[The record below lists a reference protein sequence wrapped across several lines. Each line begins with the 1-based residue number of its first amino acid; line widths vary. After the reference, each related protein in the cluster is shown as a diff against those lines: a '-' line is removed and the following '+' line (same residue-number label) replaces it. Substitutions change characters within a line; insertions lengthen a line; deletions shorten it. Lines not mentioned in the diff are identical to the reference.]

1 MVDTLKAR
9 LQDLAPRL
17 PIMGDMAARY
27 PEPVLVRIALLWAG
41 FAALSPPAAGI
52 DRILVNIERVES
64 GATVLSDTKLDIH
77 IDSRTAMPSGTLR
90 IGSTPIGPLAMSLAL
105 QDEGARGL
113 RFKGERLRLA
123 GGTFTLGATLA
134 GRQWSFALDATE
146 VAGDALLQLGRDWVT
161 VPKDFSVQG
170 SLDASLRLA
179 GRTDASLPTVA
190 TLGFR
195 GKNLGFANAEGSI
208 AAEKVDLDSEF
219 KLQATTS
226 GDFEFTGQLASAR
239 GDALFD
245 DIYIQLASYPTRL
258 SIVGVVAGNRL
269 QISSLDLQQQGLLH
283 ASVSAQLSQAKK
295 FIDAPADLASLHVD
309 SAQLVLHELRFPA
322 VYASYLQTALAGSA
336 LDSLESSGSIAGTLE
351 IRDNLPI
358 SGNLQLDDL
367 YLRDTKGL
375 FFIEHLR
382 GRVSWVPD
390 NEEPLEPSVISWD
403 SAGTYDVRGA
413 GSSMRLVLRG
423 RSASLLE
430 PVRLPVFDG
439 AINVQE
445 LRIRE
450 VGLPSMQVQFMGEIE
465 PISLAE
471 ISKAFDWPA
480 LGGFVT
486 GRIPAVEYKG
496 DTLSFGGDLEA
507 EIFDG
512 IIRGS
517 NIKLSD
523 PLGRWPRLTADLAL
537 ENLDL
542 ETITSTLEFG
552 TITGRIEGRLDR
564 LELFAWAPVSFDA
577 WLRTPASDRSRKLIS
592 VDAINNIANVGGTA
606 GTGVAAALQGGVMR
620 FFSRYRYKQLAIR
633 CVLED
638 DVCQLSGAPLAAN
651 RYYLLQGAGLPRVD
665 IIGNSGRIQWSE
677 LLDQIAWQIQT
688 GGTFTVD

>member
-1 MVDTLKAR
+1 MLY
-9 LQDLAPRL
+9 
-17 PIMGDMAARY
+17 AA
-27 PEPVLVRIALLWAG
+27 LIWAG
-41 FAALSPPAAGI
+41 LAVLSPPSAAI
-52 DRILVNIERVES
+52 DRIVVNVERVES
-64 GATVLSDTKLDIH
+64 EAGVLGDTTLDIR
-77 IDSRTAMPSGTLR
+77 IDSRTAMPRGTLR
-90 IGSTPIGPLAMSLAL
+90 IGSTPVGPLAMSLAL
-105 QDEGARGL
+105 QEEGARGL
-113 RFKGERLRLA
+113 RLKGEHLRLA
-123 GGTFTLGATLA
+123 GGAFTLSATLG
-134 GRQWSFALDATE
+134 GRHWAFGLDAAN
-146 VAGDALLQLGRDWVT
+146 VAGDALLRLGRDWVN

-170 SLDASLRLA
+170 SLDASLQLA
-179 GRTDASLPTVA
+179 GRTDARLPTVA

-195 GKNLGFANAEGSI
+195 GKNLAFSNAEGSI
-208 AAEKVDLDSEF
+208 AAENVDLDGEF
-219 KLQATTS
+219 ELQATA
-226 GDFEFTGQLASAR
+226 GGGFGFTGRLASTR
-239 GDALFD
+239 GEALFD
-245 DIYIQLASYPTRL
+245 NFYLKLASYPTR
-258 SIVGVVAGNRL
+258 IDFAGFVEGNRL
-269 QISSLDLQQQGLLH
+269 EISSLDLQQQGLLQ
-283 ASVSAQLSQAKK
+283 ASASAQVSQPKN
-295 FIDAPADLASLHVD
+295 FLDAPVDLDGLKID
-309 SAQLVLHELRFPA
+309 SAKLVLQELRFPA
-322 VYASYLQTALAGSA
+322 FYTSYLQTALAGGA

-351 IRDNLPI
+351 IRDNRPI

-375 FFIEHLR
+375 FFIEDLR

-390 NEEPLEPSVISWD
+390 DEEPLEPSVISWD

-413 GSSMRLVLRG
+413 SSSMRLVLRG
-423 RSASLLE
+423 RSGSLLE

-445 LRIRE
+445 LRIRDA
-450 VGLPSMQVQFMGEIE
+450 GLPSMQVQFTGEIE

-471 ISKAFDWPA
+471 ISKAFGWPA

-486 GRIPAVEYKG
+486 GRIPAVEYKD
-496 DTLSFGGDLEA
+496 DTLRFGGDLEA

-512 IIRGS
+512 IVRGS

-552 TITGRIEGRLDR
+552 AITGRIEGRLDR
-564 LELFAWAPVSFDA
+564 LELFAWAPVAFDA
-577 WLRTPASDRSRKLIS
+577 WLRTPATDRSRKLIS

-606 GTGVAAALQGGVMR
+606 GTGVAAAMQGGLLR

-638 DVCQLSGAPLAAN
+638 DVCQLSGSPIAGN
-651 RYYLLQGAGLPRVD
+651 RYYLLEGAGLPRVD

-677 LLDQIAWQIQT
+677 LVDQIAWQIQT

>member
-1 MVDTLKAR
+1 MLY
-9 LQDLAPRL
+9 
-17 PIMGDMAARY
+17 AA
-27 PEPVLVRIALLWAG
+27 LIWAG
-41 FAALSPPAAGI
+41 LAVLSPPSAAI
-52 DRILVNIERVES
+52 DRIVVNVERVES
-64 GATVLSDTKLDIH
+64 EAGVLGDTTLDIR
-77 IDSRTAMPSGTLR
+77 IDSRTAMPRGTLR
-90 IGSTPIGPLAMSLAL
+90 IGSTPVGPLAMSLAL
-105 QDEGARGL
+105 QEEGARGL
-113 RFKGERLRLA
+113 RLKGEHLRLA
-123 GGTFTLGATLA
+123 GGTFTLSATLG
-134 GRQWSFALDATE
+134 GRHWAFGLDAAN
-146 VAGDALLQLGRDWVT
+146 VAGDALLRLGRDWVN

-170 SLDASLRLA
+170 SLDASLQLA
-179 GRTDASLPTVA
+179 GRTDARLPTVA

-195 GKNLGFANAEGSI
+195 GKNLAFSNAEGST
-208 AAEKVDLDSEF
+208 AAENVDLDGEF
-219 KLQATTS
+219 ELQATA
-226 GDFEFTGQLASAR
+226 GGGFGFTGRLASTR
-239 GDALFD
+239 GEALFD
-245 DIYIQLASYPTRL
+245 NFYLKLASYPTR
-258 SIVGVVAGNRL
+258 IDFAGFVEGNRL
-269 QISSLDLQQQGLLH
+269 EISSLDLQQQGLLQ
-283 ASVSAQLSQAKK
+283 ASASAQVSQPKN
-295 FIDAPADLASLHVD
+295 FLDAPVDLDGLKID
-309 SAQLVLHELRFPA
+309 SAKLVLQELRFPA
-322 VYASYLQTALAGSA
+322 VYTSYLQTALAGGA

-351 IRDNLPI
+351 IRDNRPI

-375 FFIEHLR
+375 FFIEDLR

-390 NEEPLEPSVISWD
+390 DEEPLEPSVISWD

-413 GSSMRLVLRG
+413 SSSMRLVLRG
-423 RSASLLE
+423 RSGSLLE

-445 LRIRE
+445 LRIRDA
-450 VGLPSMQVQFMGEIE
+450 GLPSMQVQFTGEIE

-471 ISKAFDWPA
+471 ISKAFGWPA

-486 GRIPAVEYKG
+486 GRIPAVEYKD
-496 DTLSFGGDLEA
+496 DTLRFGGDLEA

-512 IIRGS
+512 IVRGS

-552 TITGRIEGRLDR
+552 AITGRIEGRLDR
-564 LELFAWAPVSFDA
+564 LELFAWAPVAFDA
-577 WLRTPASDRSRKLIS
+577 WLRTPATDRSRKLIS

-606 GTGVAAALQGGVMR
+606 GTGVAAAMQGGLLR

-638 DVCQLSGAPLAAN
+638 DVCQLSGSPIAGN
-651 RYYLLQGAGLPRVD
+651 RYYLLEGAGLPRVD

-677 LLDQIAWQIQT
+677 LVDQIAWQIQT

>member
-1 MVDTLKAR
+1 MLY
-9 LQDLAPRL
+9 
-17 PIMGDMAARY
+17 AA
-27 PEPVLVRIALLWAG
+27 LIWAG
-41 FAALSPPAAGI
+41 LAVLSPPSAAI
-52 DRILVNIERVES
+52 DRIVVNVERVES
-64 GATVLSDTKLDIH
+64 EAGVLGDTTLDIR
-77 IDSRTAMPSGTLR
+77 IDSRTAMPRGTLR

-105 QDEGARGL
+105 QEEGARGL
-113 RFKGERLRLA
+113 RLKGEHLRLA
-123 GGTFTLGATLA
+123 GGTFTLSATLG
-134 GRQWSFALDATE
+134 GRHWAFGLDAAD
-146 VAGDALLQLGRDWVT
+146 VAGDALLRLGRDWVN

-170 SLDASLRLA
+170 SLDASLQLA
-179 GRTDASLPTVA
+179 GRTDARLPTVA

-195 GKNLGFANAEGSI
+195 GKNLAFSNAEGSI
-208 AAEKVDLDSEF
+208 AAENVDLDSEF
-219 KLQATTS
+219 ELQATA
-226 GDFEFTGQLASAR
+226 GGGFGFTGRLASTR
-239 GDALFD
+239 GEALFD
-245 DIYIQLASYPTRL
+245 NFYLKLASYPTRIDF
-258 SIVGVVAGNRL
+258 SGFVEGNRL
-269 QISSLDLQQQGLLH
+269 EISAFDLQQQGLLQ
-283 ASVSAQLSQAKK
+283 ASARAQVSQPKNFL
-295 FIDAPADLASLHVD
+295 DAPVDLDGLKID
-309 SAQLVLHELRFPA
+309 SAKLVLQELRFPA
-322 VYASYLQTALAGSA
+322 VYTSYLQTALAGGA

-351 IRDNLPI
+351 IRDNRPI

-367 YLRDTKGL
+367 CLRDTKGL
-375 FFIEHLR
+375 FFIEDLR

-390 NEEPLEPSVISWD
+390 DEEPLEPSVISWD

-413 GSSMRLVLRG
+413 SSSMRLVLRG
-423 RSASLLE
+423 RSGSLLE

-445 LRIRE
+445 LRIRDA
-450 VGLPSMQVQFMGEIE
+450 GLPSMQVQFTGEIE

-471 ISKAFDWPA
+471 ISKAFGWPA

-486 GRIPAVEYKG
+486 GRIPAVEYKD

-512 IIRGS
+512 IVRGS

-552 TITGRIEGRLDR
+552 AITGRIEGRLDR
-564 LELFAWAPVSFDA
+564 LELFAWAPVAFDA
-577 WLRTPASDRSRKLIS
+577 WLRTPATDRSRKLIS

-606 GTGVAAALQGGVMR
+606 GTGVAAAMQGGLLR

-638 DVCQLSGAPLAAN
+638 DVCQLSGSPIAGN
-651 RYYLLQGAGLPRVD
+651 RYYLLEGAGLPRVD

-677 LLDQIAWQIQT
+677 LVDQIAWQIQT

>member
-1 MVDTLKAR
+1 MLY
-9 LQDLAPRL
+9 
-17 PIMGDMAARY
+17 AA
-27 PEPVLVRIALLWAG
+27 LIWAG
-41 FAALSPPAAGI
+41 LAILSPPSAAI
-52 DRILVNIERVES
+52 DRIVVNVERVES
-64 GATVLSDTKLDIH
+64 EAGVLGDTTLDIR
-77 IDSRTAMPSGTLR
+77 IDSRTAMPRGTLR
-90 IGSTPIGPLAMSLAL
+90 IGSTPVGPLAMSLAL
-105 QDEGARGL
+105 QEEGARGL
-113 RFKGERLRLA
+113 RLKGEHLRLA
-123 GGTFTLGATLA
+123 GGAFTLSATLG
-134 GRQWSFALDATE
+134 GRHWAFGLDAAN
-146 VAGDALLQLGRDWVT
+146 VAGDALLRLGRDWVN

-170 SLDASLRLA
+170 SLDASLQLA
-179 GRTDASLPTVA
+179 GRTDARLPTVA

-195 GKNLGFANAEGSI
+195 GKNLAFSNAEGST
-208 AAEKVDLDSEF
+208 AAENVDLDGEF
-219 KLQATTS
+219 ELQATA
-226 GDFEFTGQLASAR
+226 GGGFGFTGRLASTR
-239 GDALFD
+239 GEALFD
-245 DIYIQLASYPTRL
+245 NFYLKLASYPTR
-258 SIVGVVAGNRL
+258 IDFAGFVEGNRL
-269 QISSLDLQQQGLLH
+269 EISSLDLQQQGLLQ
-283 ASVSAQLSQAKK
+283 ASASAQVSQPKN
-295 FIDAPADLASLHVD
+295 FLDAPVDLDGLKID
-309 SAQLVLHELRFPA
+309 SAKLVLQELRFPA
-322 VYASYLQTALAGSA
+322 FYTSYLQTALAGGA

-351 IRDNLPI
+351 IRDNRPI

-375 FFIEHLR
+375 FFIEDLR

-390 NEEPLEPSVISWD
+390 DEEPLEPSVISWD

-413 GSSMRLVLRG
+413 SSSMRLVLRG
-423 RSASLLE
+423 RSGSLLE

-445 LRIRE
+445 LRIRDA
-450 VGLPSMQVQFMGEIE
+450 GLPSMQVQFTGEIE

-471 ISKAFDWPA
+471 ISKAFGWPA

-486 GRIPAVEYKG
+486 GRIPAVEYKDG
-496 DTLSFGGDLEA
+496 TLRFGGDLEA

-512 IIRGS
+512 IVRGS

-552 TITGRIEGRLDR
+552 AITGRIEGRLDR
-564 LELFAWAPVSFDA
+564 LELFAWAPVAFDA
-577 WLRTPASDRSRKLIS
+577 WLRTPATDRSRKLIS

-606 GTGVAAALQGGVMR
+606 GTGVAAAMQGGLLR

-638 DVCQLSGAPLAAN
+638 DVCQLSGSPIAGN
-651 RYYLLQGAGLPRVD
+651 RYYLLEGAGLPRVD

-677 LLDQIAWQIQT
+677 LVDQIAWQIQT

>member
-1 MVDTLKAR
+1 MLY
-9 LQDLAPRL
+9 
-17 PIMGDMAARY
+17 AA
-27 PEPVLVRIALLWAG
+27 LIWAG
-41 FAALSPPAAGI
+41 LAVLSPPSAAI
-52 DRILVNIERVES
+52 DRIVVNVERVES
-64 GATVLSDTKLDIH
+64 EAGVLGDTTLDIR
-77 IDSRTAMPSGTLR
+77 IDSRTAMPRGTLR
-90 IGSTPIGPLAMSLAL
+90 IGSTPVGPLAMSLAL
-105 QDEGARGL
+105 QEEGARGL
-113 RFKGERLRLA
+113 RLKGEHLRLA
-123 GGTFTLGATLA
+123 GGAFTLSATLG
-134 GRQWSFALDATE
+134 GRHWAFGLDAAN
-146 VAGDALLQLGRDWVT
+146 VAGDALLRLGRDWVN

-170 SLDASLRLA
+170 SLDASLQLA
-179 GRTDASLPTVA
+179 GRTDARLPTVA

-195 GKNLGFANAEGSI
+195 GKNLAFSNAEGSI
-208 AAEKVDLDSEF
+208 AAENVDLDGEF
-219 KLQATTS
+219 ELQATA
-226 GDFEFTGQLASAR
+226 GGGFGFTGRLASTR
-239 GDALFD
+239 GEALFD
-245 DIYIQLASYPTRL
+245 NFYLKLASYPTR
-258 SIVGVVAGNRL
+258 IDFAGFVEGNRL
-269 QISSLDLQQQGLLH
+269 EISSLDLQQQGLLQ
-283 ASVSAQLSQAKK
+283 ASASAQVSQPKN
-295 FIDAPADLASLHVD
+295 FLDAPVDLDGLKID
-309 SAQLVLHELRFPA
+309 SAKLVLQELRFPA
-322 VYASYLQTALAGSA
+322 FYTSYLQTALAGGA

-351 IRDNLPI
+351 IRDNRPI

-375 FFIEHLR
+375 FFIEDLR

-390 NEEPLEPSVISWD
+390 DEEPLEPSVISWD

-413 GSSMRLVLRG
+413 SSSMRLVLRG
-423 RSASLLE
+423 RSGSLLE

-445 LRIRE
+445 LRIRDA
-450 VGLPSMQVQFMGEIE
+450 GLPSMQVQFTGEIE

-471 ISKAFDWPA
+471 ISKAFGWPA

-486 GRIPAVEYKG
+486 GRIPAVEYKD

-512 IIRGS
+512 IVRGS

-552 TITGRIEGRLDR
+552 AITGRIEGRLDR
-564 LELFAWAPVSFDA
+564 LELFAWAPVAFDA
-577 WLRTPASDRSRKLIS
+577 WLRTPATDRSRKLIS

-606 GTGVAAALQGGVMR
+606 GTGVAAAMQGGLLR

-638 DVCQLSGAPLAAN
+638 DVCQLSGSPIAGN
-651 RYYLLQGAGLPRVD
+651 RYYLLEGAGLPRVD

-677 LLDQIAWQIQT
+677 LVDQIAWQIQT

>member
-1 MVDTLKAR
+1 MLY
-9 LQDLAPRL
+9 
-17 PIMGDMAARY
+17 AA
-27 PEPVLVRIALLWAG
+27 LIWAG
-41 FAALSPPAAGI
+41 LAVLSPPSAAI
-52 DRILVNIERVES
+52 DRIVVNVERVES
-64 GATVLSDTKLDIH
+64 EAGVLGDTTLDIRT
-77 IDSRTAMPSGTLR
+77 DSRTAMPRGTLR
-90 IGSTPIGPLAMSLAL
+90 MGSTPIGPLAMSLAL
-105 QDEGARGL
+105 QEEGARGL
-113 RFKGERLRLA
+113 RLKGEHLRLA
-123 GGTFTLGATLA
+123 GGAFTLSATLG
-134 GRQWSFALDATE
+134 GRHWAFGLDAAN
-146 VAGDALLQLGRDWVT
+146 VAGDALLRLGRDWVN

-170 SLDASLRLA
+170 SLDASLQLA
-179 GRTDASLPTVA
+179 GRTDARLPTVA

-195 GKNLGFANAEGSI
+195 GKNLAFSNAEGSI
-208 AAEKVDLDSEF
+208 AAENVDLDGEF
-219 KLQATTS
+219 ELQATA
-226 GDFEFTGQLASAR
+226 GGGFGFTGRLASTR
-239 GDALFD
+239 GEALFD
-245 DIYIQLASYPTRL
+245 NFYLKLASYPTR
-258 SIVGVVAGNRL
+258 IDFAGFVEGNRL
-269 QISSLDLQQQGLLH
+269 EISSLDLQQQGLLQ
-283 ASVSAQLSQAKK
+283 ASASAQVSQPKN
-295 FIDAPADLASLHVD
+295 FLDAPVDLDGLKID
-309 SAQLVLHELRFPA
+309 SAKLVLQELRFPA
-322 VYASYLQTALAGSA
+322 FYTSYLQTALAGGA

-351 IRDNLPI
+351 IRDNRPI

-375 FFIEHLR
+375 FFIEDLR

-390 NEEPLEPSVISWD
+390 DEEPLEPSVISWD

-413 GSSMRLVLRG
+413 SSSMRLVLRG
-423 RSASLLE
+423 RSGSLLE

-445 LRIRE
+445 LRIRDA
-450 VGLPSMQVQFMGEIE
+450 GLPSMQVQFTGEIE

-471 ISKAFDWPA
+471 ISKAFGWPA

-486 GRIPAVEYKG
+486 GRIPAVEYKD
-496 DTLSFGGDLEA
+496 DTLRFGGDLEA

-512 IIRGS
+512 IVRGS

-552 TITGRIEGRLDR
+552 AITGRIEGRLDR
-564 LELFAWAPVSFDA
+564 LELFAWAPVAFDA
-577 WLRTPASDRSRKLIS
+577 WLRTPATDRSRKLIS

-606 GTGVAAALQGGVMR
+606 GTGVAAAMQGGLLR

-638 DVCQLSGAPLAAN
+638 DVCQLSGSPIAGN
-651 RYYLLQGAGLPRVD
+651 RYYLLEGAGLPRVD

-677 LLDQIAWQIQT
+677 LVDQIAWQIQT

>member
-1 MVDTLKAR
+1 MLY
-9 LQDLAPRL
+9 
-17 PIMGDMAARY
+17 AA
-27 PEPVLVRIALLWAG
+27 LIWAG
-41 FAALSPPAAGI
+41 LAILSPPSAAI
-52 DRILVNIERVES
+52 DRIVVNVERVES
-64 GATVLSDTKLDIH
+64 EAGVLGDTTLDIR
-77 IDSRTAMPSGTLR
+77 IDSRTAMPRGTLR
-90 IGSTPIGPLAMSLAL
+90 IGSTPVGPLAMSLAL
-105 QDEGARGL
+105 QEEGARGL
-113 RFKGERLRLA
+113 RLKGEHLRLA
-123 GGTFTLGATLA
+123 GGAFTLSATLG
-134 GRQWSFALDATE
+134 GRHWAFGLDAAN
-146 VAGDALLQLGRDWVT
+146 VAGDALLRLGRDWVN

-170 SLDASLRLA
+170 SLDASLQLA
-179 GRTDASLPTVA
+179 GRTDARLPTVA

-195 GKNLGFANAEGSI
+195 GKNLAFSNAEGST
-208 AAEKVDLDSEF
+208 AAENVDLDGEF
-219 KLQATTS
+219 ELQATA
-226 GDFEFTGQLASAR
+226 GGGFGFTGRLASTR
-239 GDALFD
+239 GEALFD
-245 DIYIQLASYPTRL
+245 NFYLKLASYPTR
-258 SIVGVVAGNRL
+258 IDFAGFVEGNRL
-269 QISSLDLQQQGLLH
+269 EISSLDLQQQGLLQ
-283 ASVSAQLSQAKK
+283 ASASAQVSQPKN
-295 FIDAPADLASLHVD
+295 FLDAPVDLDGLKID
-309 SAQLVLHELRFPA
+309 SAKLVLQELRFPA
-322 VYASYLQTALAGSA
+322 VYTSYLQTALAGGA

-351 IRDNLPI
+351 IRDNRPI

-375 FFIEHLR
+375 FFIEDLR

-390 NEEPLEPSVISWD
+390 DEEPLEPSVISWD

-413 GSSMRLVLRG
+413 SSSMRLVLRG
-423 RSASLLE
+423 RSGSLLE

-445 LRIRE
+445 LRIRDA
-450 VGLPSMQVQFMGEIE
+450 GLPSMQVQFTGEIE

-471 ISKAFDWPA
+471 ISKAFGWPA

-486 GRIPAVEYKG
+486 GRIPAVEYKD
-496 DTLSFGGDLEA
+496 DTLRFGGDLEA

-512 IIRGS
+512 IVRGS

-552 TITGRIEGRLDR
+552 AITGRIEGRLDR
-564 LELFAWAPVSFDA
+564 LELFAWAPVAFDA
-577 WLRTPASDRSRKLIS
+577 WLRTPATDRSRKLIS

-606 GTGVAAALQGGVMR
+606 GTGVAAAMQGGLLR

-638 DVCQLSGAPLAAN
+638 DVCQLSGSPIAGN
-651 RYYLLQGAGLPRVD
+651 RYYLLEGAGLPRVD

-677 LLDQIAWQIQT
+677 LVDQIAWQIQT

>member
-1 MVDTLKAR
+1 MLY
-9 LQDLAPRL
+9 
-17 PIMGDMAARY
+17 AA
-27 PEPVLVRIALLWAG
+27 LIWAG
-41 FAALSPPAAGI
+41 LAVLSPPSAAI
-52 DRILVNIERVES
+52 DRIVVNVERVES
-64 GATVLSDTKLDIH
+64 EAGVLGDTTLDIR
-77 IDSRTAMPSGTLR
+77 IDSRTAMPRGTLR

-105 QDEGARGL
+105 QEEGARGL
-113 RFKGERLRLA
+113 RLKGEHLRLA
-123 GGTFTLGATLA
+123 GGAFTLSATLG
-134 GRQWSFALDATE
+134 GRHWAFGLDAAN
-146 VAGDALLQLGRDWVT
+146 VAGDALLRLGRDWVN

-170 SLDASLRLA
+170 SLDASLQLA
-179 GRTDASLPTVA
+179 GRTDARLPTVA

-195 GKNLGFANAEGSI
+195 GKNLAFSNAEGST
-208 AAEKVDLDSEF
+208 AAENVDLDGEF
-219 KLQATTS
+219 ELQATA
-226 GDFEFTGQLASAR
+226 GGGFGFTGRLASTR
-239 GDALFD
+239 GEALFD
-245 DIYIQLASYPTRL
+245 NFYLKLASYPTR
-258 SIVGVVAGNRL
+258 IDFAGFVEGNRL
-269 QISSLDLQQQGLLH
+269 EISSLDLQQQGLLQ
-283 ASVSAQLSQAKK
+283 ASASAQVSQPKN
-295 FIDAPADLASLHVD
+295 FLDAPVDLDGLKID
-309 SAQLVLHELRFPA
+309 SAKLVLQELRFPA
-322 VYASYLQTALAGSA
+322 FYTSYLQTALAGGA

-351 IRDNLPI
+351 IRDNRPI

-375 FFIEHLR
+375 FFIEDLR

-390 NEEPLEPSVISWD
+390 DEEPLEPSVISWD

-413 GSSMRLVLRG
+413 SSSMRLVLRG
-423 RSASLLE
+423 RSGSLLE

-445 LRIRE
+445 LRIRDA
-450 VGLPSMQVQFMGEIE
+450 GLPSMQVQFTGEIE

-471 ISKAFDWPA
+471 ISKAFGWPA

-486 GRIPAVEYKG
+486 GRIPAVEYKD
-496 DTLSFGGDLEA
+496 DTLRFGGDLEA

-512 IIRGS
+512 IVRGS

-552 TITGRIEGRLDR
+552 AITGRIEGRLDR
-564 LELFAWAPVSFDA
+564 LELFAWAPVAFDA
-577 WLRTPASDRSRKLIS
+577 WLRTPATDRSRKLIS

-606 GTGVAAALQGGVMR
+606 GTGVAAAMQGGLLR

-638 DVCQLSGAPLAAN
+638 DVCQLSGSPIAGN
-651 RYYLLQGAGLPRVD
+651 RYYLLEGAGLPRVD

-677 LLDQIAWQIQT
+677 LVDQIAWQIQT

>member
-1 MVDTLKAR
+1 MLY
-9 LQDLAPRL
+9 
-17 PIMGDMAARY
+17 AA
-27 PEPVLVRIALLWAG
+27 LIWAG
-41 FAALSPPAAGI
+41 LAILSPPSAAI
-52 DRILVNIERVES
+52 DRIVVNVERVES
-64 GATVLSDTKLDIH
+64 EAGVLGDTTLDIR
-77 IDSRTAMPSGTLR
+77 IDSRTAMPRGTLR
-90 IGSTPIGPLAMSLAL
+90 IGSTPVGPLAMSLAL
-105 QDEGARGL
+105 QEEGARGL
-113 RFKGERLRLA
+113 RLKGEHLRLA
-123 GGTFTLGATLA
+123 GGAFTLSATLG
-134 GRQWSFALDATE
+134 GRHWAFGLDAAN
-146 VAGDALLQLGRDWVT
+146 VAGDALLRLGRDWVN

-170 SLDASLRLA
+170 SLDASLQLA
-179 GRTDASLPTVA
+179 GRTDARLPTVA

-195 GKNLGFANAEGSI
+195 GKNLAFSNAEGST
-208 AAEKVDLDSEF
+208 AAENVDLDGEF
-219 KLQATTS
+219 ELQATA
-226 GDFEFTGQLASAR
+226 GGGFGFTGRLASTR
-239 GDALFD
+239 GEALFD
-245 DIYIQLASYPTRL
+245 NFYLKLASYPTR
-258 SIVGVVAGNRL
+258 IDFAGFVEGNRL
-269 QISSLDLQQQGLLH
+269 EISSLDLQQQGLLQ
-283 ASVSAQLSQAKK
+283 ASASAQVSQPKN
-295 FIDAPADLASLHVD
+295 FLDAPVDLDGLKID
-309 SAQLVLHELRFPA
+309 SAKLVLQELRFPA
-322 VYASYLQTALAGSA
+322 FYTSYLQTALAGGA

-351 IRDNLPI
+351 IRDNRPI

-375 FFIEHLR
+375 FFIEDLR

-390 NEEPLEPSVISWD
+390 DEEPLEPSVISWD

-413 GSSMRLVLRG
+413 SSSMRLVLRG
-423 RSASLLE
+423 RSGSLLE

-445 LRIRE
+445 LRIRDA
-450 VGLPSMQVQFMGEIE
+450 GLPSMQVQFTGEIE

-471 ISKAFDWPA
+471 ISKAFGWPA

-486 GRIPAVEYKG
+486 GRIPAVEYKD
-496 DTLSFGGDLEA
+496 DTLRFGGDLEA

-512 IIRGS
+512 IVRGS

-552 TITGRIEGRLDR
+552 AITGRIEGRLDR
-564 LELFAWAPVSFDA
+564 LELFAWAPVAFDA
-577 WLRTPASDRSRKLIS
+577 WLRTPATDRSRKLIS

-606 GTGVAAALQGGVMR
+606 GTGVAAAMQGGLLR

-638 DVCQLSGAPLAAN
+638 DVCQLSGSPIAGN
-651 RYYLLQGAGLPRVD
+651 RYYLLEGAGLPRVD

-677 LLDQIAWQIQT
+677 LVDQIAWQIQT

>member
-1 MVDTLKAR
+1 MLY
-9 LQDLAPRL
+9 
-17 PIMGDMAARY
+17 AA
-27 PEPVLVRIALLWAG
+27 LIWAG
-41 FAALSPPAAGI
+41 LAVLSPPSAAI
-52 DRILVNIERVES
+52 DRIVVNVERVES
-64 GATVLSDTKLDIH
+64 EAGVLGDTTLDIR
-77 IDSRTAMPSGTLR
+77 IDSRTAMPRGTLR
-90 IGSTPIGPLAMSLAL
+90 IGSTPVGPLAMSLAL
-105 QDEGARGL
+105 QEEGARGL
-113 RFKGERLRLA
+113 RLKGEHLRLA
-123 GGTFTLGATLA
+123 GGTFTLSATLG
-134 GRQWSFALDATE
+134 GRHWAFGLDAAD
-146 VAGDALLQLGRDWVT
+146 VAGDALLRLGRDWVN

-170 SLDASLRLA
+170 SLDASLQLA
-179 GRTDASLPTVA
+179 GRTDARLPTVA

-195 GKNLGFANAEGSI
+195 GKNLAFSNAEGST
-208 AAEKVDLDSEF
+208 AAENVDLDGEF
-219 KLQATTS
+219 ELQATA
-226 GDFEFTGQLASAR
+226 GGGFGFTGRLESTR
-239 GDALFD
+239 GEALFD
-245 DIYIQLASYPTRL
+245 NFYLKLASYPTR
-258 SIVGVVAGNRL
+258 IDFAGFVEGNRL
-269 QISSLDLQQQGLLH
+269 EISSLDLQQQGLLQ
-283 ASVSAQLSQAKK
+283 ASASAQVSQPKN
-295 FIDAPADLASLHVD
+295 FLDAPVDLDGLKID
-309 SAQLVLHELRFPA
+309 SAKLVLQELRFPA
-322 VYASYLQTALAGSA
+322 FYASYLQTALAGGA

-351 IRDNLPI
+351 IRDNRPI

-375 FFIEHLR
+375 FFIEDLR

-390 NEEPLEPSVISWD
+390 DEEPLEPSVISWD

-413 GSSMRLVLRG
+413 SSSMRLVLRG
-423 RSASLLE
+423 RSGSLLE

-445 LRIRE
+445 LRIRDA
-450 VGLPSMQVQFMGEIE
+450 GLPSMQVQFTGEIE

-471 ISKAFDWPA
+471 ISKAFGWPA

-486 GRIPAVEYKG
+486 GRIPAVEYKDG
-496 DTLSFGGDLEA
+496 TLRFGGDLEA

-512 IIRGS
+512 IVRGS

-552 TITGRIEGRLDR
+552 AITGRIEGRLDR
-564 LELFAWAPVSFDA
+564 LELFAWAPVAFDA
-577 WLRTPASDRSRKLIS
+577 WLRTPATDRSRKLIS

-606 GTGVAAALQGGVMR
+606 GTGVAAAMQGGLLR

-638 DVCQLSGAPLAAN
+638 DVCQLSGSPIAGN
-651 RYYLLQGAGLPRVD
+651 RYYLLEGAGLPRVD

-677 LLDQIAWQIQT
+677 LVDQIAWQIQT

>member
-1 MVDTLKAR
+1 MLY
-9 LQDLAPRL
+9 
-17 PIMGDMAARY
+17 AA
-27 PEPVLVRIALLWAG
+27 LIWAG
-41 FAALSPPAAGI
+41 LAVLSPPSAAI
-52 DRILVNIERVES
+52 DRIVVNVERVES
-64 GATVLSDTKLDIH
+64 EAGVLGDTTLDIR
-77 IDSRTAMPSGTLR
+77 IDSRTAMPRGTLR
-90 IGSTPIGPLAMSLAL
+90 IGSTPVGPLAMSLAL
-105 QDEGARGL
+105 QEEGARGL
-113 RFKGERLRLA
+113 RLKGEHLRLA
-123 GGTFTLGATLA
+123 GGAFTLSATLG
-134 GRQWSFALDATE
+134 GRHWAFGLDAAN
-146 VAGDALLQLGRDWVT
+146 VAGDALLRLGRDWVN

-170 SLDASLRLA
+170 SLDASLQLA
-179 GRTDASLPTVA
+179 GRTDARLPTVA

-195 GKNLGFANAEGSI
+195 GKNLAFSNAEGST
-208 AAEKVDLDSEF
+208 AAENVDLDGEF
-219 KLQATTS
+219 ELQATA
-226 GDFEFTGQLASAR
+226 GGGFGFTGRLASTR
-239 GDALFD
+239 GEALFD
-245 DIYIQLASYPTRL
+245 NFYLKLASYPTR
-258 SIVGVVAGNRL
+258 IDFAGFVEGKRL
-269 QISSLDLQQQGLLH
+269 EISSLDLQQQGLLQ
-283 ASVSAQLSQAKK
+283 ASASAQVSQPKN
-295 FIDAPADLASLHVD
+295 FLDAPVDLDGLKID
-309 SAQLVLHELRFPA
+309 SAKLVLQELRFPA
-322 VYASYLQTALAGSA
+322 VYTSYLQTALAGGA

-351 IRDNLPI
+351 IRDNRPI

-375 FFIEHLR
+375 FFIEDLR

-390 NEEPLEPSVISWD
+390 DEEPLEPSVISWD

-413 GSSMRLVLRG
+413 SSSMRLVLRG
-423 RSASLLE
+423 RSGSLLE

-445 LRIRE
+445 LRIRDA
-450 VGLPSMQVQFMGEIE
+450 GLPSMQVQFTGEIE

-471 ISKAFDWPA
+471 ISKAFGWPA

-486 GRIPAVEYKG
+486 GRIPAVEYKD
-496 DTLSFGGDLEA
+496 DTLRFGGDLEA

-512 IIRGS
+512 IVRGS

-552 TITGRIEGRLDR
+552 AITGRIEGRLDR
-564 LELFAWAPVSFDA
+564 LELFAWAPVAFDA
-577 WLRTPASDRSRKLIS
+577 WLRTPATDRSRKLIS

-606 GTGVAAALQGGVMR
+606 GTGVAAAMQGGLLR

-638 DVCQLSGAPLAAN
+638 DVCQLSGSPIAGN
-651 RYYLLQGAGLPRVD
+651 RYYLLEGAGLPRVD

-677 LLDQIAWQIQT
+677 LVDQIAWQIQT

>member
-1 MVDTLKAR
+1 MLY
-9 LQDLAPRL
+9 
-17 PIMGDMAARY
+17 AA
-27 PEPVLVRIALLWAG
+27 LIWAG
-41 FAALSPPAAGI
+41 LAVLSPPSAAI
-52 DRILVNIERVES
+52 DRIVVNVERVES
-64 GATVLSDTKLDIH
+64 EAGVLGDTTLDIR
-77 IDSRTAMPSGTLR
+77 IDSRTAMPRGTLR
-90 IGSTPIGPLAMSLAL
+90 IGSTPVGPLAMSLAL
-105 QDEGARGL
+105 QEEGARGL
-113 RFKGERLRLA
+113 RLKGEHLRLA
-123 GGTFTLGATLA
+123 GGTFTLSATLG
-134 GRQWSFALDATE
+134 GRHWAFGLDAAN
-146 VAGDALLQLGRDWVT
+146 VAGDALLRLGRDWVN

-170 SLDASLRLA
+170 SLDASLQLA
-179 GRTDASLPTVA
+179 GRTDARLPTVA

-195 GKNLGFANAEGSI
+195 GKNLAFSNAEGST
-208 AAEKVDLDSEF
+208 AAENVDLDGEF
-219 KLQATTS
+219 ELQATA
-226 GDFEFTGQLASAR
+226 GGGFGFTGRLASTR
-239 GDALFD
+239 GEALFD
-245 DIYIQLASYPTRL
+245 NFYLKLASYPTR
-258 SIVGVVAGNRL
+258 IDFAGFVEGNRL
-269 QISSLDLQQQGLLH
+269 EISSLDLQQQGLLQ
-283 ASVSAQLSQAKK
+283 ASASAQVSQPKN
-295 FIDAPADLASLHVD
+295 FLDAPVDLDGLKID
-309 SAQLVLHELRFPA
+309 SAKLVLQELRFPA
-322 VYASYLQTALAGSA
+322 FYTSYLQTALAGGA

-351 IRDNLPI
+351 IRDNRPI

-375 FFIEHLR
+375 FFIEDLR

-390 NEEPLEPSVISWD
+390 DEEPLEPSVISWD

-413 GSSMRLVLRG
+413 SSSMRLVLRG
-423 RSASLLE
+423 RSGSLLE

-445 LRIRE
+445 LRIRDA
-450 VGLPSMQVQFMGEIE
+450 GLPSMQVQFTGEIE

-471 ISKAFDWPA
+471 ISKAFGWPA

-486 GRIPAVEYKG
+486 GRIPAVEYKDG
-496 DTLSFGGDLEA
+496 TLRFGGDLEA

-512 IIRGS
+512 IVRGS

-552 TITGRIEGRLDR
+552 AITGRIEGRLDR
-564 LELFAWAPVSFDA
+564 LELFAWAPVAFDA
-577 WLRTPASDRSRKLIS
+577 WLRTPATDRSRKLIS

-606 GTGVAAALQGGVMR
+606 GTGVAAAMQGGLLR

-638 DVCQLSGAPLAAN
+638 DVCQLSGSPIAGN
-651 RYYLLQGAGLPRVD
+651 RYYLLEGAGLPRVD

-677 LLDQIAWQIQT
+677 LVDQIAWQIQT

>member
-1 MVDTLKAR
+1 MLY
-9 LQDLAPRL
+9 
-17 PIMGDMAARY
+17 AA
-27 PEPVLVRIALLWAG
+27 LIWAG
-41 FAALSPPAAGI
+41 LAVLSPPSAAI
-52 DRILVNIERVES
+52 DRIVVNVERVES
-64 GATVLSDTKLDIH
+64 EAGVLGDTTLDIR
-77 IDSRTAMPSGTLR
+77 IDSRTAMPRGTLR
-90 IGSTPIGPLAMSLAL
+90 MGSTPIGPLAMSLAL
-105 QDEGARGL
+105 QEEGARGL
-113 RFKGERLRLA
+113 RLKGEHLRLA
-123 GGTFTLGATLA
+123 GGTFTLSATLG
-134 GRQWSFALDATE
+134 GRHWAFGLDAAN
-146 VAGDALLQLGRDWVT
+146 VAGDALLRLGRDWVN

-170 SLDASLRLA
+170 SLDASLQLA
-179 GRTDASLPTVA
+179 GRTDARLPTVA

-195 GKNLGFANAEGSI
+195 GKNLAFSNAEGST
-208 AAEKVDLDSEF
+208 AAENVDLDGEF
-219 KLQATTS
+219 ELQATA
-226 GDFEFTGQLASAR
+226 GGGFGFTGRLASTR
-239 GDALFD
+239 GEALFD
-245 DIYIQLASYPTRL
+245 NFYLKLASYPTR
-258 SIVGVVAGNRL
+258 IDFAGFVEGKRL
-269 QISSLDLQQQGLLH
+269 EISSLDLQQQGLLQ
-283 ASVSAQLSQAKK
+283 ASASAQVSQPKN
-295 FIDAPADLASLHVD
+295 FLDAPVDLDGLKID
-309 SAQLVLHELRFPA
+309 SAKLVLQELRFPA
-322 VYASYLQTALAGSA
+322 VYTSYLQTALAGGA

-351 IRDNLPI
+351 IRDNRPI

-375 FFIEHLR
+375 FFIEDLR

-390 NEEPLEPSVISWD
+390 DEEPLEPSVISWD

-413 GSSMRLVLRG
+413 SSSMRLVLRG
-423 RSASLLE
+423 RSGSLLE

-445 LRIRE
+445 LRIRDA
-450 VGLPSMQVQFMGEIE
+450 GLPSMQVQFTGEIE

-471 ISKAFDWPA
+471 ISKAFGWPA

-486 GRIPAVEYKG
+486 GRIPAVEYKDG
-496 DTLSFGGDLEA
+496 TLRFGGDLEA

-512 IIRGS
+512 IVRGS

-552 TITGRIEGRLDR
+552 AITGRIEGRLDR
-564 LELFAWAPVSFDA
+564 LELFAWAPVAFDA
-577 WLRTPASDRSRKLIS
+577 WLRTPATDRSRKLIS

-606 GTGVAAALQGGVMR
+606 GTGVAAAMQGGLLR

-638 DVCQLSGAPLAAN
+638 DVCQLSGSPIAGN
-651 RYYLLQGAGLPRVD
+651 RYYLLEGAGLPRVD

-677 LLDQIAWQIQT
+677 LVDQIAWQIQT

>member
-1 MVDTLKAR
+1 MLY
-9 LQDLAPRL
+9 
-17 PIMGDMAARY
+17 AA
-27 PEPVLVRIALLWAG
+27 LIWAG
-41 FAALSPPAAGI
+41 LAVLSPPSAAI
-52 DRILVNIERVES
+52 DRIVVNVERVES
-64 GATVLSDTKLDIH
+64 EAGVLGDTTLDIR
-77 IDSRTAMPSGTLR
+77 IDSRTAMPRGTLR
-90 IGSTPIGPLAMSLAL
+90 IGSTPVGPLAMSLAL
-105 QDEGARGL
+105 QEEGARGL
-113 RFKGERLRLA
+113 RLKGEHLRLA
-123 GGTFTLGATLA
+123 GGAFTLSATLG
-134 GRQWSFALDATE
+134 GRHWAFGLDAAN
-146 VAGDALLQLGRDWVT
+146 VAGDALLRLGRDWVN

-170 SLDASLRLA
+170 SLDASLQLA
-179 GRTDASLPTVA
+179 GRTDARLPTVA

-195 GKNLGFANAEGSI
+195 GKNLAFSNAEGST
-208 AAEKVDLDSEF
+208 AAENVDLDGEF
-219 KLQATTS
+219 ELQATA
-226 GDFEFTGQLASAR
+226 GGGFGFTGRLASTR
-239 GDALFD
+239 GEALFD
-245 DIYIQLASYPTRL
+245 NFYLKLASYPTR
-258 SIVGVVAGNRL
+258 IDFAGFVEGNRL
-269 QISSLDLQQQGLLH
+269 EISSLDLQQQGLLQ
-283 ASVSAQLSQAKK
+283 ASASAQVSQPKN
-295 FIDAPADLASLHVD
+295 FLDAPVDLDGLKID
-309 SAQLVLHELRFPA
+309 SAKLVLQELRFPA
-322 VYASYLQTALAGSA
+322 FYTSYLQTALAGGA

-351 IRDNLPI
+351 IRDNRPI

-375 FFIEHLR
+375 FFIEDLR

-390 NEEPLEPSVISWD
+390 DEEPLEPSVISWD

-413 GSSMRLVLRG
+413 SSSMRLVLRG
-423 RSASLLE
+423 RSGSLLE

-445 LRIRE
+445 LRIRDA
-450 VGLPSMQVQFMGEIE
+450 GLPSMQVQFTGEIE

-471 ISKAFDWPA
+471 ISKAFGWPA

-486 GRIPAVEYKG
+486 GRIPAVEYKDG
-496 DTLSFGGDLEA
+496 TLRFGGDLEA

-512 IIRGS
+512 IVRGS

-552 TITGRIEGRLDR
+552 AITGRIEGRLDR
-564 LELFAWAPVSFDA
+564 LELFAWAPVAFDA
-577 WLRTPASDRSRKLIS
+577 WLRTPATDRSRKLIS

-606 GTGVAAALQGGVMR
+606 GTGVAAAMQGGLLR

-638 DVCQLSGAPLAAN
+638 DVCQLSGSPIAGN
-651 RYYLLQGAGLPRVD
+651 RYYLLEGAGLPRVD

-677 LLDQIAWQIQT
+677 LVDQIAWQIQT

>member
-1 MVDTLKAR
+1 MLY
-9 LQDLAPRL
+9 
-17 PIMGDMAARY
+17 AA
-27 PEPVLVRIALLWAG
+27 LIWAG
-41 FAALSPPAAGI
+41 LAVLSPPSAAI
-52 DRILVNIERVES
+52 DRIVVNVERVES
-64 GATVLSDTKLDIH
+64 EAGVLGDTTLDIR
-77 IDSRTAMPSGTLR
+77 IDSRTAMPRGTLR

-105 QDEGARGL
+105 QEEGARGL
-113 RFKGERLRLA
+113 RLKGEHLRLA
-123 GGTFTLGATLA
+123 GGAFTLSATLG
-134 GRQWSFALDATE
+134 GRHWAFGLDAAN
-146 VAGDALLQLGRDWVT
+146 VAGDALLRLGRDWVN

-170 SLDASLRLA
+170 SLDASLQLA
-179 GRTDASLPTVA
+179 GRTDARLPTVA

-195 GKNLGFANAEGSI
+195 GKNLAFSNAEGSI
-208 AAEKVDLDSEF
+208 AAENVDLDSEF
-219 KLQATTS
+219 ELQATA
-226 GDFEFTGQLASAR
+226 GGGFGFTGRLASTR
-239 GDALFD
+239 GEALFD
-245 DIYIQLASYPTRL
+245 NFYLKLASYPTR
-258 SIVGVVAGNRL
+258 IDFAGFVEGKRL
-269 QISSLDLQQQGLLH
+269 EISSLDLQQQGLLQ
-283 ASVSAQLSQAKK
+283 ASASAQVSQPKN
-295 FIDAPADLASLHVD
+295 FLDAPVDLDGLKID
-309 SAQLVLHELRFPA
+309 SAKLVLQELRFPA
-322 VYASYLQTALAGSA
+322 FYTSYLQTALAGGA

-351 IRDNLPI
+351 IRDNRPI

-375 FFIEHLR
+375 FFIEDLR

-390 NEEPLEPSVISWD
+390 DEEPLEPSVISWD

-413 GSSMRLVLRG
+413 SSSMRLVLRG
-423 RSASLLE
+423 RSGSLLE

-445 LRIRE
+445 LRIRDA
-450 VGLPSMQVQFMGEIE
+450 GLPSMQVQFTGEIE

-471 ISKAFDWPA
+471 ISKAFGWPA

-486 GRIPAVEYKG
+486 GRIPAVEYKDG
-496 DTLSFGGDLEA
+496 TLRFGGDLEA

-512 IIRGS
+512 IVRGS

-552 TITGRIEGRLDR
+552 AITGRIEGRLDR
-564 LELFAWAPVSFDA
+564 LELFAWAPVAFDA
-577 WLRTPASDRSRKLIS
+577 WLRTPATDRSRKLIS

-606 GTGVAAALQGGVMR
+606 GTGVAAAMQGGLLR

-638 DVCQLSGAPLAAN
+638 DVCQLSGSPIAGN
-651 RYYLLQGAGLPRVD
+651 RYYLLEGAGLPRVD

-677 LLDQIAWQIQT
+677 LVDQIAWQIQT

>member
-1 MVDTLKAR
+1 MLY
-9 LQDLAPRL
+9 
-17 PIMGDMAARY
+17 AA
-27 PEPVLVRIALLWAG
+27 LIWAG
-41 FAALSPPAAGI
+41 LAILSPPSAAI
-52 DRILVNIERVES
+52 DRIVVNVERVES
-64 GATVLSDTKLDIH
+64 EAGVLGDTTLDIR
-77 IDSRTAMPSGTLR
+77 IDSRTAMPRGTLR
-90 IGSTPIGPLAMSLAL
+90 IGSTPVGPLAMSLAL
-105 QDEGARGL
+105 QEEGARGL
-113 RFKGERLRLA
+113 RLKGEHLRLA
-123 GGTFTLGATLA
+123 GGAFTLSATLG
-134 GRQWSFALDATE
+134 GRHWAFGLDAAN
-146 VAGDALLQLGRDWVT
+146 VAGDALLRLGRDWVN

-170 SLDASLRLA
+170 SLDASLQLA
-179 GRTDASLPTVA
+179 GRTDARLPTVA

-195 GKNLGFANAEGSI
+195 GKNLAFSNAEGSI
-208 AAEKVDLDSEF
+208 AAENVDLDGEF
-219 KLQATTS
+219 ELQATA
-226 GDFEFTGQLASAR
+226 GGGFGFTGRLASTR
-239 GDALFD
+239 GEALFD
-245 DIYIQLASYPTRL
+245 NFYLKLASYPTR
-258 SIVGVVAGNRL
+258 IDFAGFVEGNRL
-269 QISSLDLQQQGLLH
+269 EISSLDLQQQGLLQ
-283 ASVSAQLSQAKK
+283 ASASAQVSQPKN
-295 FIDAPADLASLHVD
+295 FLDAPVDLDGLKID
-309 SAQLVLHELRFPA
+309 SAKLVLQELRFPA
-322 VYASYLQTALAGSA
+322 FYTSYLQTALAGGA

-351 IRDNLPI
+351 IRDNRPI

-375 FFIEHLR
+375 FFIEDLR

-390 NEEPLEPSVISWD
+390 DEEPLEPSVISWD

-413 GSSMRLVLRG
+413 SSSMRLVLRG
-423 RSASLLE
+423 RSGSLLE

-445 LRIRE
+445 LRIRDA
-450 VGLPSMQVQFMGEIE
+450 GLPSMQVQFTGEIE

-471 ISKAFDWPA
+471 ISKAFGWPA

-486 GRIPAVEYKG
+486 GRIPAVEYKD
-496 DTLSFGGDLEA
+496 DTLRFGGDLEA

-512 IIRGS
+512 IVRGS

-552 TITGRIEGRLDR
+552 AITGRIEGRLDR
-564 LELFAWAPVSFDA
+564 LELFAWAPVAFDA
-577 WLRTPASDRSRKLIS
+577 WLRTPATDRSRKLIS

-606 GTGVAAALQGGVMR
+606 GTGVAAAMQGGLLR

-638 DVCQLSGAPLAAN
+638 DVCQLSGSPIAGN
-651 RYYLLQGAGLPRVD
+651 RYYLLEGAGLPRVD

-677 LLDQIAWQIQT
+677 LVDQIAWQIQT

>member
-1 MVDTLKAR
+1 MLY
-9 LQDLAPRL
+9 
-17 PIMGDMAARY
+17 AA
-27 PEPVLVRIALLWAG
+27 LIWAG
-41 FAALSPPAAGI
+41 LAVLSPPSAAI
-52 DRILVNIERVES
+52 DRIVVNVERVES
-64 GATVLSDTKLDIH
+64 EAGVLGDTTLDIR
-77 IDSRTAMPSGTLR
+77 IDSRTAMPRGTLR
-90 IGSTPIGPLAMSLAL
+90 IGSTPVGPLAMSLAL
-105 QDEGARGL
+105 QEEGARGL
-113 RFKGERLRLA
+113 RLKGEHLRLA
-123 GGTFTLGATLA
+123 GGAFTLSATLG
-134 GRQWSFALDATE
+134 GRHWAFGLDAAN
-146 VAGDALLQLGRDWVT
+146 VAGDALLRLGRDWVN

-170 SLDASLRLA
+170 SLDASLQLA
-179 GRTDASLPTVA
+179 GRTDARLPTVA

-195 GKNLGFANAEGSI
+195 GKNLAFSNAEGSI
-208 AAEKVDLDSEF
+208 AAENVDLDGEF
-219 KLQATTS
+219 ELQATA
-226 GDFEFTGQLASAR
+226 GGGFGFTGRLASTR
-239 GDALFD
+239 GEALFD
-245 DIYIQLASYPTRL
+245 NFYLKLASYPTR
-258 SIVGVVAGNRL
+258 IDFAGFVEGNRL
-269 QISSLDLQQQGLLH
+269 EISSLDLQQQGLLQ
-283 ASVSAQLSQAKK
+283 ASASAQVSQPKN
-295 FIDAPADLASLHVD
+295 FLDAPVDLDGLKID
-309 SAQLVLHELRFPA
+309 SAKLVLQELRFPA
-322 VYASYLQTALAGSA
+322 VYTSYLQTALAGGA

-351 IRDNLPI
+351 IRDNRPI

-375 FFIEHLR
+375 FFIEDLR

-390 NEEPLEPSVISWD
+390 DEEPLEPSVISWD

-413 GSSMRLVLRG
+413 SSSMRLVLRG
-423 RSASLLE
+423 RSGSLLE

-445 LRIRE
+445 LRIRDA
-450 VGLPSMQVQFMGEIE
+450 GLPSMQVQFTGEIE

-471 ISKAFDWPA
+471 ISKAFGWPA

-486 GRIPAVEYKG
+486 GRIPAVEYKD
-496 DTLSFGGDLEA
+496 DTLRFGGDLEA

-512 IIRGS
+512 IVRGS

-552 TITGRIEGRLDR
+552 AITGRIEGRLDR
-564 LELFAWAPVSFDA
+564 LELFAWAPVAFDA
-577 WLRTPASDRSRKLIS
+577 WLRTPATDRSRKLIS

-606 GTGVAAALQGGVMR
+606 GTGVAAAMQGGLLR

-638 DVCQLSGAPLAAN
+638 DVCQLSGSPIAGN
-651 RYYLLQGAGLPRVD
+651 RYYLLEGAGLPRVD

-677 LLDQIAWQIQT
+677 LVDQIAWQIQT

>member
-1 MVDTLKAR
+1 MLY
-9 LQDLAPRL
+9 
-17 PIMGDMAARY
+17 AA
-27 PEPVLVRIALLWAG
+27 LIWAG
-41 FAALSPPAAGI
+41 LAVLSPPSAAI
-52 DRILVNIERVES
+52 DRIVVNVERVES
-64 GATVLSDTKLDIH
+64 EAGVLGDTTLDIR
-77 IDSRTAMPSGTLR
+77 IDSRTAMPRGTLR

-105 QDEGARGL
+105 QEEGARGL
-113 RFKGERLRLA
+113 RLKGEHLRLA
-123 GGTFTLGATLA
+123 GGAFTLSATLG
-134 GRQWSFALDATE
+134 GRHWAFGLDAAN
-146 VAGDALLQLGRDWVT
+146 VAGDALLRLGRDWVN

-170 SLDASLRLA
+170 SLDASLQLA
-179 GRTDASLPTVA
+179 GRTDARLPTVA

-195 GKNLGFANAEGSI
+195 GKNLAFSNAEGSI
-208 AAEKVDLDSEF
+208 AAENVDLDSEF
-219 KLQATTS
+219 ELQATA
-226 GDFEFTGQLASAR
+226 GGGFGFTGRLASTR
-239 GDALFD
+239 GEALFD
-245 DIYIQLASYPTRL
+245 NFYLKLASYPTRIDF
-258 SIVGVVAGNRL
+258 SGFVEGNRL
-269 QISSLDLQQQGLLH
+269 EISSLDLQQQGLLQ
-283 ASVSAQLSQAKK
+283 ASASAQVSQPKN
-295 FIDAPADLASLHVD
+295 FLDAPVDLDGLKID
-309 SAQLVLHELRFPA
+309 SAKLVLQELRFPA
-322 VYASYLQTALAGSA
+322 VYTSYLQTALAGGA

-351 IRDNLPI
+351 IRDNRPI

-367 YLRDTKGL
+367 CLRDTKGL
-375 FFIEHLR
+375 FFIEDLR

-390 NEEPLEPSVISWD
+390 DEEPLEPSVISWD

-413 GSSMRLVLRG
+413 SSSMRLVLRG
-423 RSASLLE
+423 RSGSLLE

-445 LRIRE
+445 LRIRDA
-450 VGLPSMQVQFMGEIE
+450 GLPSMQVQFTGEIE

-471 ISKAFDWPA
+471 ISKAFGWPA

-486 GRIPAVEYKG
+486 GRIPAVEYKD

-512 IIRGS
+512 IVRGS

-552 TITGRIEGRLDR
+552 AITGRIEGRLDR
-564 LELFAWAPVSFDA
+564 LELFAWAPVAFDA
-577 WLRTPASDRSRKLIS
+577 WLRTPATDRSRKLIS

-606 GTGVAAALQGGVMR
+606 GTGVAAAMQGGLLR

-638 DVCQLSGAPLAAN
+638 DVCQLSGSPIAGN
-651 RYYLLQGAGLPRVD
+651 RYYLLEGAGLPRVD

-677 LLDQIAWQIQT
+677 LVDQIAWQIQT

>member
-1 MVDTLKAR
+1 MLY
-9 LQDLAPRL
+9 
-17 PIMGDMAARY
+17 AA
-27 PEPVLVRIALLWAG
+27 LIWAG
-41 FAALSPPAAGI
+41 LAVLSPPSAAI
-52 DRILVNIERVES
+52 DRIVVNVERVES
-64 GATVLSDTKLDIH
+64 EAGVLGDTTLDIR
-77 IDSRTAMPSGTLR
+77 IDSRTAMPRGTLR
-90 IGSTPIGPLAMSLAL
+90 MGSTPIGPLAMSLAL
-105 QDEGARGL
+105 QEEGARGL
-113 RFKGERLRLA
+113 RLKGEHLRLA
-123 GGTFTLGATLA
+123 GGTFTLSATLG
-134 GRQWSFALDATE
+134 GRHWAFGLDAAD
-146 VAGDALLQLGRDWVT
+146 VAGDALLRLGRDWVN

-170 SLDASLRLA
+170 SLDASLQLA
-179 GRTDASLPTVA
+179 GRTDARLPTVA

-195 GKNLGFANAEGSI
+195 AKNLAFSNAEGSI
-208 AAEKVDLDSEF
+208 AAENVDLDSEF
-219 KLQATTS
+219 ELQATA
-226 GDFEFTGQLASAR
+226 GGGFGFTGRLASTR
-239 GDALFD
+239 GEALFD
-245 DIYIQLASYPTRL
+245 NFYLKLASYPTRIDF
-258 SIVGVVAGNRL
+258 SGFVEGNRL
-269 QISSLDLQQQGLLH
+269 EISAFDLQQQGLLQ
-283 ASVSAQLSQAKK
+283 ASARAQVSQPKNFL
-295 FIDAPADLASLHVD
+295 DAPVDLDGLKID
-309 SAQLVLHELRFPA
+309 SAKLVLQELRFPA
-322 VYASYLQTALAGSA
+322 VYTSYLQTALAGGA

-351 IRDNLPI
+351 IRDNRPI

-367 YLRDTKGL
+367 CLRDTKGL
-375 FFIEHLR
+375 FFIEDLR

-390 NEEPLEPSVISWD
+390 DEEPLEPSVISWD

-413 GSSMRLVLRG
+413 SSSMRLVLRG
-423 RSASLLE
+423 RSGSLLE

-445 LRIRE
+445 LRIRDA
-450 VGLPSMQVQFMGEIE
+450 GLPSMQVQFTGEIE

-471 ISKAFDWPA
+471 ISKAFGWPA

-486 GRIPAVEYKG
+486 GRIPAVEYKD

-512 IIRGS
+512 IVRGS

-552 TITGRIEGRLDR
+552 AITGRIEGRLDR
-564 LELFAWAPVSFDA
+564 LELFAWAPVAFDA
-577 WLRTPASDRSRKLIS
+577 WLRTPATDRSRKLIS

-606 GTGVAAALQGGVMR
+606 GTGVAAAMQGGLLR

-638 DVCQLSGAPLAAN
+638 DVCQLSGSPIAGN
-651 RYYLLQGAGLPRVD
+651 RYYLLEGAGLPRVD

-677 LLDQIAWQIQT
+677 LVDQIAWQIQT

>member
-1 MVDTLKAR
+1 MLY
-9 LQDLAPRL
+9 
-17 PIMGDMAARY
+17 AA
-27 PEPVLVRIALLWAG
+27 LIWAG
-41 FAALSPPAAGI
+41 LAVLSPPSAAI
-52 DRILVNIERVES
+52 DRIVVNVERVES
-64 GATVLSDTKLDIH
+64 EAGVLGDTTLDIR
-77 IDSRTAMPSGTLR
+77 IDSRTAMPRGTLR
-90 IGSTPIGPLAMSLAL
+90 IGSTPVGPLAISLAL
-105 QDEGARGL
+105 QEEGARGL
-113 RFKGERLRLA
+113 RLKGEHLRLA
-123 GGTFTLGATLA
+123 GGAFTLSATLG
-134 GRQWSFALDATE
+134 GRHWAFGLDAAN
-146 VAGDALLQLGRDWVT
+146 VAGDALLRLGRDWVN

-170 SLDASLRLA
+170 SLDASLQLA
-179 GRTDASLPTVA
+179 GRTDARLPTVA

-195 GKNLGFANAEGSI
+195 GKNLAFSNAEGSI
-208 AAEKVDLDSEF
+208 AAENVDLDGEF
-219 KLQATTS
+219 ELQATA
-226 GDFEFTGQLASAR
+226 GGGFGFTGRLASTR
-239 GDALFD
+239 GEALFD
-245 DIYIQLASYPTRL
+245 NFYLKLASYPTR
-258 SIVGVVAGNRL
+258 IDFAGFVEGNRL
-269 QISSLDLQQQGLLH
+269 EISSLDLQQQGLLQ
-283 ASVSAQLSQAKK
+283 ASASAQVSQPKN
-295 FIDAPADLASLHVD
+295 FLDAPVDLDGLKID
-309 SAQLVLHELRFPA
+309 SAKLVLQELRFPA
-322 VYASYLQTALAGSA
+322 VYTSYLQTALAGGA

-351 IRDNLPI
+351 IRDNRPI

-375 FFIEHLR
+375 FFIEDLR

-390 NEEPLEPSVISWD
+390 DEEPLEPSVISWD

-413 GSSMRLVLRG
+413 SSSMRLVLRG
-423 RSASLLE
+423 RSGSLLE

-445 LRIRE
+445 LRIRDA
-450 VGLPSMQVQFMGEIE
+450 GLPSMQVQFTGEIE

-471 ISKAFDWPA
+471 ISKAFGWPA

-486 GRIPAVEYKG
+486 GRIPAVEYKD
-496 DTLSFGGDLEA
+496 DTLRFGGDLEA

-512 IIRGS
+512 IVRGS

-552 TITGRIEGRLDR
+552 AITGRIEGRLDR
-564 LELFAWAPVSFDA
+564 LELFAWAPVAFDA
-577 WLRTPASDRSRKLIS
+577 WLRTPATDRSRKLIS

-606 GTGVAAALQGGVMR
+606 GTGVAAAMQGGLLR

-638 DVCQLSGAPLAAN
+638 DVCQLSGSPIAGN
-651 RYYLLQGAGLPRVD
+651 RYYLLEGAGLPRVD

-677 LLDQIAWQIQT
+677 LVDQIAWQIQT

>member
-1 MVDTLKAR
+1 MLY
-9 LQDLAPRL
+9 
-17 PIMGDMAARY
+17 AA
-27 PEPVLVRIALLWAG
+27 LIWAG
-41 FAALSPPAAGI
+41 LAVLSPPSAAI
-52 DRILVNIERVES
+52 DRIVVNVERVES
-64 GATVLSDTKLDIH
+64 EAGVLGDTTLDIR
-77 IDSRTAMPSGTLR
+77 IDSRTAMPRGTLR

-105 QDEGARGL
+105 QEEGARGL
-113 RFKGERLRLA
+113 RLKGEHLRLA
-123 GGTFTLGATLA
+123 GGTFTLSATLG
-134 GRQWSFALDATE
+134 GRHWAFGLDAAD
-146 VAGDALLQLGRDWVT
+146 VAGDALLRLGRDWVN

-170 SLDASLRLA
+170 SLDASLQLA
-179 GRTDASLPTVA
+179 GRTDARLPTVA

-195 GKNLGFANAEGSI
+195 GKNLAFSNAEGSI
-208 AAEKVDLDSEF
+208 AAENVDLDSEF
-219 KLQATTS
+219 ELQATA
-226 GDFEFTGQLASAR
+226 GGGFGFTGRLASTR
-239 GDALFD
+239 GEALFD
-245 DIYIQLASYPTRL
+245 NFYLKLASYPTR
-258 SIVGVVAGNRL
+258 IDFAGFVEGNRL
-269 QISSLDLQQQGLLH
+269 EISSLDLQQQGLLQ
-283 ASVSAQLSQAKK
+283 ASARAQVSQPKNFL
-295 FIDAPADLASLHVD
+295 DAPVDLDGLKID
-309 SAQLVLHELRFPA
+309 SAKLVLQELRFPA
-322 VYASYLQTALAGSA
+322 VYTSYLQTALAGGA

-351 IRDNLPI
+351 IRDNRPI

-375 FFIEHLR
+375 FFIEDLR

-390 NEEPLEPSVISWD
+390 DEEPLEPSVISWD

-413 GSSMRLVLRG
+413 SSSMRLVLRG
-423 RSASLLE
+423 RSGSLLE

-445 LRIRE
+445 LRIRDA
-450 VGLPSMQVQFMGEIE
+450 GLPSMQVQFTGEIE

-471 ISKAFDWPA
+471 ISKAFGWPA

-486 GRIPAVEYKG
+486 GRIPAVEYKD
-496 DTLSFGGDLEA
+496 DTLRFGGDLEA

-512 IIRGS
+512 IVRGS

-552 TITGRIEGRLDR
+552 AITGRIEGRLDR
-564 LELFAWAPVSFDA
+564 LELFAWAPVAFDA
-577 WLRTPASDRSRKLIS
+577 WLRTPATDRSRKLIS

-606 GTGVAAALQGGVMR
+606 GTGVAAAMQGGLLR

-638 DVCQLSGAPLAAN
+638 DVCQLSGSPIAGN
-651 RYYLLQGAGLPRVD
+651 RYYLLEGAGLPRVD

-677 LLDQIAWQIQT
+677 LVDQIAWQIQT

>member
-1 MVDTLKAR
+1 MLY
-9 LQDLAPRL
+9 
-17 PIMGDMAARY
+17 AA
-27 PEPVLVRIALLWAG
+27 LIWAG
-41 FAALSPPAAGI
+41 LAVLSPPSAAI
-52 DRILVNIERVES
+52 DRIVVNVERVES
-64 GATVLSDTKLDIH
+64 EAGVLGDTTLDIR
-77 IDSRTAMPSGTLR
+77 IDSRTAMPRGTLR
-90 IGSTPIGPLAMSLAL
+90 MGSTPIGPLAMSLAL
-105 QDEGARGL
+105 QEEGARGL
-113 RFKGERLRLA
+113 RLKGEHLRLA
-123 GGTFTLGATLA
+123 GGTFTLSATLG
-134 GRQWSFALDATE
+134 GRHWAFGLDAAN
-146 VAGDALLQLGRDWVT
+146 VAGDALLRLGRDWVN

-170 SLDASLRLA
+170 SLDASLQLA
-179 GRTDASLPTVA
+179 GRTDARLPRVV

-195 GKNLGFANAEGSI
+195 AKNLAFSNAEGSI
-208 AAEKVDLDSEF
+208 AAENVDLDSEF
-219 KLQATTS
+219 ELQATA
-226 GDFEFTGQLASAR
+226 GGGFGFTGRLASTR
-239 GDALFD
+239 GEALFD
-245 DIYIQLASYPTRL
+245 NFYLKLASYPTRIDF
-258 SIVGVVAGNRL
+258 SGFVEGNRL
-269 QISSLDLQQQGLLH
+269 EISTVDLQQQGLLQ
-283 ASVSAQLSQAKK
+283 ASARAQVSQPKNFL
-295 FIDAPADLASLHVD
+295 DAPVDLDGLKID
-309 SAQLVLHELRFPA
+309 SAKLVLQELRFPA
-322 VYASYLQTALAGSA
+322 VYTSYLQTALAGGA

-351 IRDNLPI
+351 IRDNRPI

-367 YLRDTKGL
+367 CLRDTKGL
-375 FFIEHLR
+375 FFIEDLR

-390 NEEPLEPSVISWD
+390 DEEPLEPSVISWD

-413 GSSMRLVLRG
+413 SSSMRLVLRG
-423 RSASLLE
+423 RSGSLLE

-445 LRIRE
+445 LRIRDA
-450 VGLPSMQVQFMGEIE
+450 GLPSMQVQFTGEIE

-471 ISKAFDWPA
+471 ISKAFGWPA

-486 GRIPAVEYKG
+486 GRIPAVEYKD

-512 IIRGS
+512 IVRGS

-552 TITGRIEGRLDR
+552 AITGRIEGRLDR
-564 LELFAWAPVSFDA
+564 LELFAWAPVAFDA
-577 WLRTPASDRSRKLIS
+577 WLRTPATDRSRKLIS

-606 GTGVAAALQGGVMR
+606 GTGVAAAMQGGLLR

-638 DVCQLSGAPLAAN
+638 DVCQLSGSPIAGN
-651 RYYLLQGAGLPRVD
+651 RYYLLEGAGLPRVD

-677 LLDQIAWQIQT
+677 LVDQIAWQIQT

>member
-1 MVDTLKAR
+1 MLY
-9 LQDLAPRL
+9 
-17 PIMGDMAARY
+17 AA
-27 PEPVLVRIALLWAG
+27 LIWAG
-41 FAALSPPAAGI
+41 LAILSPPSAAI
-52 DRILVNIERVES
+52 DRIVVNVERVES
-64 GATVLSDTKLDIH
+64 EAGVLGDTTLDIR
-77 IDSRTAMPSGTLR
+77 IDSRTAMPRGTLR
-90 IGSTPIGPLAMSLAL
+90 IGSTPVGPLAMSLAL
-105 QDEGARGL
+105 QEEGARGL
-113 RFKGERLRLA
+113 RLKGEHLRLA
-123 GGTFTLGATLA
+123 GGAFTLSATLG
-134 GRQWSFALDATE
+134 GRHWAFGLDAAN
-146 VAGDALLQLGRDWVT
+146 VAGDALLRLGRDWVN

-170 SLDASLRLA
+170 SLDASLQLA
-179 GRTDASLPTVA
+179 GRTDARLPTVA

-195 GKNLGFANAEGSI
+195 GKNLAFSNAEGST
-208 AAEKVDLDSEF
+208 AAENVDLDGEF
-219 KLQATTS
+219 ELQATA
-226 GDFEFTGQLASAR
+226 GGGFGFTGRLASTR
-239 GDALFD
+239 GEALFD
-245 DIYIQLASYPTRL
+245 NFYLKLASYPTR
-258 SIVGVVAGNRL
+258 IDFAGFVEGNRL
-269 QISSLDLQQQGLLH
+269 EISSLDLQQQGLLQ
-283 ASVSAQLSQAKK
+283 ASASAQVSQPKN
-295 FIDAPADLASLHVD
+295 FLDAPVDLDGLKID
-309 SAQLVLHELRFPA
+309 SAKLVLQELRFPA
-322 VYASYLQTALAGSA
+322 FYASYLQTALAGGA

-351 IRDNLPI
+351 IRDNRPI

-375 FFIEHLR
+375 FFIEDLR

-390 NEEPLEPSVISWD
+390 DEEPLEPSVISWD

-413 GSSMRLVLRG
+413 SSSMRLVLRG
-423 RSASLLE
+423 RSGSLLE

-445 LRIRE
+445 LRIRDA
-450 VGLPSMQVQFMGEIE
+450 GLPSMQVQFTGEIE

-471 ISKAFDWPA
+471 ISKAFGWPA

-486 GRIPAVEYKG
+486 GRIPAVEYKD
-496 DTLSFGGDLEA
+496 DTLRFGGDLEA

-512 IIRGS
+512 IVRGS

-552 TITGRIEGRLDR
+552 AITGRIEGRLDR
-564 LELFAWAPVSFDA
+564 LELFAWAPVAFDA
-577 WLRTPASDRSRKLIS
+577 WLRTPATDRSRKLIS

-606 GTGVAAALQGGVMR
+606 GTGVAAAMQGGLLR

-638 DVCQLSGAPLAAN
+638 DVCQLSGSPIAGN
-651 RYYLLQGAGLPRVD
+651 RYYLLEGAGLPRVD

-677 LLDQIAWQIQT
+677 LVDQIAWQIQT

>member
-1 MVDTLKAR
+1 MLY
-9 LQDLAPRL
+9 
-17 PIMGDMAARY
+17 AA
-27 PEPVLVRIALLWAG
+27 LIWAG
-41 FAALSPPAAGI
+41 LAVLSPPSAAI
-52 DRILVNIERVES
+52 DRIVVNVERVES
-64 GATVLSDTKLDIH
+64 EAGVLGDTTLDIR
-77 IDSRTAMPSGTLR
+77 IDSRTAMPRGTLR
-90 IGSTPIGPLAMSLAL
+90 IGSTPVGPLAMSLAL
-105 QDEGARGL
+105 QEEGARGL
-113 RFKGERLRLA
+113 RLKGEHLRLA
-123 GGTFTLGATLA
+123 GGTFTLSATLG
-134 GRQWSFALDATE
+134 GRHWAFGLDAAN
-146 VAGDALLQLGRDWVT
+146 VAGDALLRLGRDWVN

-170 SLDASLRLA
+170 SLDASLQLA
-179 GRTDASLPTVA
+179 GRTDARLPTVA

-195 GKNLGFANAEGSI
+195 GKNLAFSNAEGST
-208 AAEKVDLDSEF
+208 AAENVDLDGEF
-219 KLQATTS
+219 ELQATA
-226 GDFEFTGQLASAR
+226 GGGFGFTGRLASTR
-239 GDALFD
+239 GEALFD
-245 DIYIQLASYPTRL
+245 NFYLKLASYPTR
-258 SIVGVVAGNRL
+258 IDFAGFVEGNRL
-269 QISSLDLQQQGLLH
+269 EISSLDLQQQGLLQ
-283 ASVSAQLSQAKK
+283 ASASAQVSQPKN
-295 FIDAPADLASLHVD
+295 FLDAPVDLDGLKID
-309 SAQLVLHELRFPA
+309 SAKLVLQELRFPA
-322 VYASYLQTALAGSA
+322 FYASYLQTALAGGA

-351 IRDNLPI
+351 IRDNRPI

-375 FFIEHLR
+375 FFIEDLR

-390 NEEPLEPSVISWD
+390 DEEPLEPSVISWD

-413 GSSMRLVLRG
+413 SSSMRLVLRG
-423 RSASLLE
+423 RSGSLLE

-445 LRIRE
+445 LRIRDA
-450 VGLPSMQVQFMGEIE
+450 GLPSMQVQFTGEIE

-471 ISKAFDWPA
+471 ISKAFGWPA

-486 GRIPAVEYKG
+486 GRIPAVEYKDG
-496 DTLSFGGDLEA
+496 TLRFGGDLEA

-512 IIRGS
+512 IVRGS

-552 TITGRIEGRLDR
+552 AITGRIEGRLDR
-564 LELFAWAPVSFDA
+564 LELFAWAPVAFDA
-577 WLRTPASDRSRKLIS
+577 WLRTPATDRSRKLIS

-606 GTGVAAALQGGVMR
+606 GTGVAAAMQGGLLR

-638 DVCQLSGAPLAAN
+638 DVCQLSGSPIAGN
-651 RYYLLQGAGLPRVD
+651 RYYLLEGAGLPRVD

-677 LLDQIAWQIQT
+677 LVDQIAWQIQT

>member
-1 MVDTLKAR
+1 MLY
-9 LQDLAPRL
+9 
-17 PIMGDMAARY
+17 AA
-27 PEPVLVRIALLWAG
+27 LIWAG
-41 FAALSPPAAGI
+41 LAVLSPPSAAI
-52 DRILVNIERVES
+52 DRIVVNVERVES
-64 GATVLSDTKLDIH
+64 EAGVLGDTTLDIR
-77 IDSRTAMPSGTLR
+77 IDSRTAMPRGTLR
-90 IGSTPIGPLAMSLAL
+90 IGSTPVGPLAMSLAL
-105 QDEGARGL
+105 QEEGARGL
-113 RFKGERLRLA
+113 RLKGEHLRLA
-123 GGTFTLGATLA
+123 GGAFTLSATLG
-134 GRQWSFALDATE
+134 GRHWAFGLDAAN
-146 VAGDALLQLGRDWVT
+146 VAGDALLRLGRDWVN

-170 SLDASLRLA
+170 SLDASLQLA
-179 GRTDASLPTVA
+179 GRTDARLPTVA

-195 GKNLGFANAEGSI
+195 GKNLAFSNAEGSI
-208 AAEKVDLDSEF
+208 AAENVDLDGEF
-219 KLQATTS
+219 ELQATA
-226 GDFEFTGQLASAR
+226 GGGFGFTGRLASTR
-239 GDALFD
+239 GEALFD
-245 DIYIQLASYPTRL
+245 NFYLKLASYPTR
-258 SIVGVVAGNRL
+258 IDFAGFVEGKRL
-269 QISSLDLQQQGLLH
+269 EISSLDLQQQGLLQ
-283 ASVSAQLSQAKK
+283 ASASAQVSQPKN
-295 FIDAPADLASLHVD
+295 FLDAPVDLDGLKID
-309 SAQLVLHELRFPA
+309 SAKLVLQELRFPA
-322 VYASYLQTALAGSA
+322 FYTSYLQTALAGGA

-351 IRDNLPI
+351 IRDNRPI

-375 FFIEHLR
+375 FFIEDLR

-390 NEEPLEPSVISWD
+390 DEEPLEPSVISWD

-413 GSSMRLVLRG
+413 SSSMRLVLRG
-423 RSASLLE
+423 RSGSLLE

-445 LRIRE
+445 LRIRDA
-450 VGLPSMQVQFMGEIE
+450 GLPSMQVQFTGEIE

-471 ISKAFDWPA
+471 ISKAFGWPA

-486 GRIPAVEYKG
+486 GRIPAVEYKD
-496 DTLSFGGDLEA
+496 DTLRFGGDLEA

-512 IIRGS
+512 IVRGS

-552 TITGRIEGRLDR
+552 AITGRIEGRLDR
-564 LELFAWAPVSFDA
+564 LELFAWAPVAFDA
-577 WLRTPASDRSRKLIS
+577 WLRTPATDRSRKLIS

-606 GTGVAAALQGGVMR
+606 GTGVAAAMQGGLLR

-638 DVCQLSGAPLAAN
+638 DVCQLSGSPIAGN
-651 RYYLLQGAGLPRVD
+651 RYYLLEGAGLPRVD

-677 LLDQIAWQIQT
+677 LVDQIAWQIQT